1 MRMRNTIIG
10 CVLSFLALSL
20 PIKAQELLCEVVV
33 NGDQM
38 QQTADRQIFTSMQR
52 EITEFMNNRR
62 WTNEAYRVEERIK
75 CKMYITLK
83 PDSPGN
89 GVYMANVQI
98 VSSRPV
104 YGSDYETTVLSFV
117 DKSWAFQYN
126 EAIPLQFSENSFTSH
141 LASLLTF
148 YAYVIIGMDNDSF
161 SPKGG
166 SAAYDRAIQE
176 LNNVV
181 SQGQN
186 NPGWKAFED
195 TRNRYWLVTNLQD
208 PQMEQVRTALYNYHR
223 LGLDLMSSNPEE
235 ARKGALEALKNIHK
249 ANQTRPGAAIIRS
262 FFDAKASEIVQFL
275 KGGLPA
281 EKQAAYTMLSELDP
295 TNIPRYQA
303 MIKQ

>member
-1 MRMRNTIIG
+1 MRMRPAIFG
-10 CVLSFLALSL
+10 FVLSMLALTL
-20 PIKAQELLCEVVV
+20 PTRAQELLCEVVV

-38 QQTADRQIFTSMQR
+38 QQTADRQIFVAMQR

-62 WTNEAYRVEERIK
+62 WTNESYRLEERIK
-75 CKMYITLK
+75 CKLYITLK
-83 PDSPGN
+83 PESPGN
-89 GVYMANVQI
+89 GSYMANVQI

-104 YGSDYETTVLSFV
+104 YGTDYETTVLSFV
-117 DKSWAFQYN
+117 DKNWAFQYN
-126 EAIPLQFSENSFTSH
+126 EATPLQFSQNSFTSH

-148 YAYVIIGMDNDSF
+148 YAYVIIGMDSDSF
-161 SPKGG
+161 APKGG

-176 LNNVV
+176 MNNVV
-181 SQGQN
+181 SQGQS
-186 NPGWKAFED
+186 NPGWKAFEE

-223 LGLDLMSSNPEE
+223 LGLDLMSTNPEE

-249 ANQTRPGAAIIRS
+249 VNQTRPGAAITRS

-281 EKQAAYTMLSELDP
+281 EKQAAYTMLSEIDP

-303 MIKQ
+303 MLKK